1 MKGVYGVLLD
11 GSEAQRA
18 NEDMLNSER
27 QKKRRER
34 ERESN
39 NVIKL
44 DFLQVVIQLRVL
56 QTGRV

>member
-34 ERESN
+34 ESN